1 VHSISP
7 NFVDYLRRTLLAEG
21 FKNLG
26 LLQIWK
32 KGQVFG
38 YARRLGSNLEWH
50 VRAFVDGS
58 LESELEPPRT
68 TIYHLTRQ
76 PYLHDGLL
84 AQLLRKYRI
93 PFHRKLDQNYGSAAN
108 R

>member
-1 VHSISP
+1 ME
-7 NFVDYLRRTLLAEG
+7 YLRRTLLAEG
-21 FKNLG
+21 FKNVG
-26 LLQIWK
+26 LWQIWK

-38 YARRLGSNLEWH
+38 YARRVGNDLEWH

-68 TIYHLTRQ
+68 TIYHLIRW

-84 AQLLRKYRI
+84 AQLLGRHRI
-93 PFHRKLDQNYGSAAN
+93 PFHQGLNPKNGTISA
-108 R
+108 RS